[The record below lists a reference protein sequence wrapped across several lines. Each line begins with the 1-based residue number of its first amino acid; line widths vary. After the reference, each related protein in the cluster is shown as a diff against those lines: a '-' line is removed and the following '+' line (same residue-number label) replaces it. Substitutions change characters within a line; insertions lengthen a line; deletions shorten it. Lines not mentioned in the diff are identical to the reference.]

1 MLSLLFFSVGGC
13 IGLLAARSGAVIQQI
28 WPGVLRTQIFVTAL
42 VVTGVAVWR
51 VQGVS
56 QLDDPLLV
64 SVSLLIPFAAAMFSR
79 GERSSGEVALESWAV
94 SANSGYW
101 VVPVAAAFSGTAG
114 TMIAALVVVPTTL
127 VNMWW
132 VVLLRR
138 DAPSVQRRATSW
150 ADYSPL
156 LATVMGFTLR
166 FVHTAPASTREI
178 LHWAG
183 PLLAFSGA
191 AVVAGSLLHPHNV
204 AVRGTRQSLVR
215 WAWLTGLR
223 VAYCLLLLVVA
234 SSKSLRVV
242 VVLTALSAP
251 AFNPIQLAVLY
262 GYRSSVVRSAI
273 RWGWVLAPFG
283 LLFAAF
289 LR

>member
-1 MLSLLFFSVGGC
+1 M
-13 IGLLAARSGAVIQQI
+13 GLLVARGGATLQRL
-28 WPGVLRTQIFVTAL
+28 WPGVLRTQIFVTAM

-51 VQGVS
+51 VKGFH
-56 QLDDPLLV
+56 QLDDPLLI
-64 SVSLLIPFAAAMFSR
+64 SVSLLIPFAAAMLTR
-79 GERSSGEVALESWAV
+79 GDRSSGEVALESWAV

-101 VVPVAAAFSGTAG
+101 VVPVAAAFSGNAG

-132 VVLLRR
+132 VVLLRG
-138 DAPSVQRRATSW
+138 DAPRVQRRVTSW
-150 ADYSPL
+150 ADFSPL
-156 LATVMGFTLR
+156 LATVMGFSLR
-166 FVHTAPASTREI
+166 FLHTAPASTAQV

-191 AVVAGSLLHPHNV
+191 ALVAGSLLHPHNV
-204 AVRGTRQSLVR
+204 AVTATRQSLERAV
-215 WAWLTGLR
+215 WLTSLR
-223 VAYCLLLLVVA
+223 VTYCLLLLAVA
-234 SSKSLRVV
+234 SSKPLRVV

-262 GYRSSVVRSAI
+262 GYRSGVVRSAI

-283 LLFAAF
+283 LLFAAL